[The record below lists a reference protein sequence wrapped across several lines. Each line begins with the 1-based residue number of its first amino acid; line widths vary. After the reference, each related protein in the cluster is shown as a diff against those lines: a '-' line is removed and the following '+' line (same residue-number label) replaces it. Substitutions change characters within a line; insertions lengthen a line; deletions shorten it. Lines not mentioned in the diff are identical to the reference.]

1 MDKYIESRPSRSRW
15 KDDNRNPKLYDERTD
30 KPGTSTAATP
40 TIIIQNGKTG
50 GLAGGSAKPQSR
62 LTRAE
67 KTILINQ
74 TLPEDVR
81 ISKLLRRLE
90 TESTTTGLIEICEK
104 LKVVIQDPSNANYIR
119 RSFDILANSVTT
131 VMKDC
136 SSEALR
142 HLSEVFGLMGYAVV
156 YDFPIYKSWICKTY
170 KSIKSLRPA
179 MMNALEKTLRMDQ
192 KSSELNE
199 QIARLMELL

>member
-1 MDKYIESRPSRSRW
+1 MDKYAESRPSRSRW

-30 KPGTSTAATP
+30 KPGSTIATM
-40 TIIIQNGKTG
+40 QNGKTG
-50 GLAGGSAKPQSR
+50 GNSKSSNR
-62 LTRAE
+62 LNKAE
-67 KTILINQ
+67 IANQINQ
-74 TLPEDVR
+74 NLPEDVR

-104 LKVVIQDPSNANYIR
+104 LKVVVQDPANANYIR

-136 SSEALR
+136 SREALP

-156 YDFPIYKSWICKTY
+156 YDFPIYKAWVCKTY
-170 KSIKSLRPA
+170 KSVKSLRPA
-179 MMNALEKTLRMDQ
+179 MMNSLEKTLRMDQ
-192 KSSELNE
+192 NSELSE

>member
-1 MDKYIESRPSRSRW
+1 MDKYSDSRPSRSRW

-30 KPGTSTAATP
+30 KPGTTASTSL
-40 TIIIQNGKTG
+40 QNGKTG
-50 GLAGGSAKPQSR
+50 GSSKSSNR
-62 LTRAE
+62 LT
-67 KTILINQ
+67 KTEIANQINQ
-74 TLPEDVR
+74 NLPEDVR

-104 LKVVIQDPSNANYIR
+104 LKVVVQERANANYIR

-136 SSEALR
+136 SREALP

-170 KSIKSLRPA
+170 KSVKSLRPA
-179 MMNALEKTLRMDQ
+179 MMNSLEKTLRMDQ
-192 KSSELNE
+192 HSSELSE